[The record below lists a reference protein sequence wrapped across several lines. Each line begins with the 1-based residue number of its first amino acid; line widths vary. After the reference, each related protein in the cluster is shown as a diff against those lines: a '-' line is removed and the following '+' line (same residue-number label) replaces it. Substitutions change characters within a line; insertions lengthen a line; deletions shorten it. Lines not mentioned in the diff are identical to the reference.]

1 MPKVA
6 VGLLC
11 RLMRWLLSDRKLRL
25 PAWLAVLA
33 LLVNLAGHVNHANA
47 LAAAEPQEQGTVLV
61 ICSPDGLK
69 RVLWTADGFKPLPDE
84 PGQVKKPCP
93 LCGVL
98 VAGLLL
104 PETYVIEAPLRQPLR
119 LGAWEGARF
128 ACCLASA
135 ETPPVRAPPLARA

>member
-1 MPKVA
+1 
-6 VGLLC
+6 
-11 RLMRWLLSDRKLRL
+11 MRWLLSDRKLRL

-47 LAAAEPQEQGTVLV
+47 LAMAEPQEQGTVLV

-98 VAGLLL
+98 AAGLLL
-104 PETYVIEAPLRQPLR
+104 PETYVIEMPLR
-119 LGAWEGARF
+119 LSLHISAWDGEQLP
-128 ACCLASA
+128 CCPVSA
-135 ETPPVRAPPLARA
+135 ETPPVRAPPLA